1 MSPSKHL
8 GSPMA
13 ALAGAAPPATSPR
26 HNPPPDINPFAPLSP
41 DLNPPIPAPSQLP
54 LMDAFLEHPDK
65 PLVIYSRREL
75 LLIGSQHP
83 NPPPPE
89 GMGPLESWFGT
100 ISRPQSNN
108 TYEDP
113 AIASIGHQNGRRNN
127 NSGNGFGE
135 GFGYGGGIGGG
146 SRLNNARATRNIG
159 LRRLPEGLDLPPHL
173 APPNSAGGGDKAFGG
188 QMGRFN
194 VKSGNQMRLGGE
206 EPKNRRNNNE
216 TDSQNPEPWR
226 RNNRQNGYQ
235 RDNVERPYT
244 QRGERD
250 QSHHQQRDR
259 RPNNWNHPQHDEDAE
274 PEWMNDAPAPV
285 DSAIVSESADPLVK
299 FTPGEDMIAAH
310 KRAMKTKNAN
320 DWRGGMPPLPA
331 FFSSDPAIA
340 SNSMAPPPEAKPK
353 EMNANNYLMQ
363 REEPAEEEVP
373 ESAPPQGGSAFSSR
387 FHRFFGNPGGEDPPG
402 SGGRGSASAPLQS
415 QTPLQPQPAPAA
427 QPAAD
432 HVDQRK
438 ATLMGLLST
447 KTPTPKFETPSL
459 RRGETPQQ
467 YTHSQITSPIES
479 VPSSMSPPNMYQ
491 NSSQYRATP
500 NPLLQQ
506 LYQTPNPSLP
516 SPSHSSQT
524 DPLQLLA
531 QAQAQRQSQQQRQ
544 SGPGAY
550 PPQHMSLPP
559 QFQRPPPGFMPSPIE
574 GVPHPDMPGFPPFMR
589 PPPGA
594 SYHHQ
599 GPPPPPG
606 INSGGYM
613 PLPFYQQG
621 PPRPPGMGVS
631 SSGQGGGQYG
641 MQQGVPPGLMGMQ
654 PQGQRGYAQPQGQ
667 LNHSQQDMLS
677 TLFAG
682 LEPRSQM

>member
-1 MSPSKHL
+1 MSPSRHP
-8 GSPMA
+8 GAMSPLAPAPA
-13 ALAGAAPPATSPR
+13 AAS
-26 HNPPPDINPFAPLSP
+26 PDINPFAPLSP
-41 DLNPPIPAPSQLP
+41 DNNPPQPVP
-54 LMDAFLEHPDK
+54 LYQHDK
-65 PLVIYSRREL
+65 PLVTYSRREL
-75 LLIGSQHP
+75 LLIAAQHP

-89 GMGPLESWFGT
+89 DMGPLESWFGT
-100 ISRPQSNN
+100 ISKPQSNSS
-108 TYEDP
+108 YEDP

-127 NSGNGFGE
+127 NGGNGFGE

-146 SRLNNARATRNIG
+146 SRLNNARGTRNIG

-173 APPNSAGGGDKAFGG
+173 APPTSGGGGDKAFGG

-194 VKSGNQMRLGGE
+194 VKSASQMRLGGD

-216 TDSQNPEPWR
+216 ADSQNPEPWR
-226 RNNRQNGYQ
+226 RNNRQQNGYQ

-250 QSHHQQRDR
+250 HSSHQQRDR
-259 RPNNWNHPQHDEDAE
+259 RPNNWHQPQHDEDAE

-285 DSAIVSESADPLVK
+285 DSAIVSEAADPLVK

-331 FFSSDPAIA
+331 FFSADPAIA
-340 SNSMAPPPEAKPK
+340 SNSQAAPPLEAKPK

-363 REEPAEEEVP
+363 REDPVEEEP
-373 ESAPPQGGSAFSSR
+373 QESAPPQGGSAFSSR
-387 FHRFFGNPGGEDPPG
+387 FHRFFGNPGGEDPAG
-402 SGGRGSASAPLQS
+402 SAGRGSASAPLQS
-415 QTPLQPQPAPAA
+415 QTPLQSQSVPTPQPP
-427 QPAAD
+427 AD

-447 KTPTPKFETPSL
+447 KTPTPKLETPSL
-459 RRGETPQQ
+459 RRGDTPQQ
-467 YTHSQITSPIES
+467 YSHTQITSPIEN
-479 VPSSMSPPNMYQ
+479 VPSSMSPNMYQ
-491 NSSQYRATP
+491 NSSQYRAPP

-506 LYQTPNPSLP
+506 IYQNPNPPIP
-516 SPSHSSQT
+516 SPSHNSPT

-531 QAQAQRQSQQQRQ
+531 QAQAQRQSQQPQRQ
-544 SGPGAY
+544 SPAGAY

-559 QFQRPPPGFMPSPIE
+559 QFQRPPPGFMPSPID
-574 GVPHPDMPGFPPFMR
+574 GVPHPDMQGFPPFMR

-594 SYHHQ
+594 GYHHQ
-599 GPPPPPG
+599 GPLPPPPG
-606 INSGGYM
+606 INGGGYM
-613 PLPFYQQG
+613 PMPFYQQG
-621 PPRPPGMGVS
+621 PPRPPGMGLGS
-631 SSGQGGGQYG
+631 NGQGGSQYG
-641 MQQGVPPGLMGMQ
+641 MQQAGPPGIMGMQ
-654 PQGQRGYAQPQGQ
+654 PQGQRGYAQTQGQ
-667 LNHSQQDMLS
+667 LNHSQQDMLA